1 MCALFSV
8 LLKSGERKG
17 SYLIICDCWLYLL
30 QIAKK
35 WKWNNPSSGKK
46 KKQINSKAQA
56 SVARLMLFDLGLEQI
71 ENIQNGETNRKEVH
85 VGDYCCQMKCQFHQC
100 C

>member
-1 MCALFSV
+1 VTVGFTYYKLPKNES
-8 LLKSGERKG
+8 E
-17 SYLIICDCWLYLL
+17 IIPLVV
-30 QIAKK
+30 
-35 WKWNNPSSGKK
+35 K